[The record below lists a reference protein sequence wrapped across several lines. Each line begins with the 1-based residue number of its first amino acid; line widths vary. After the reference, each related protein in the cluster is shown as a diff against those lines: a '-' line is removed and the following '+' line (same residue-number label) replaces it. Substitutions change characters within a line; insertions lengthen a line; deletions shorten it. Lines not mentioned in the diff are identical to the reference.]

1 MMNKTEVIAEISQMT
16 NISVPDCEKVLDAFE
31 DVLGGELNSKGWKNG
46 IFEVIFKIVGKI
58 KGKKGV
64 IGIYIFLFM
73 LSMNAWGQKEGR
85 ILTQN
90 IRGRVVDAASGYPVA
105 YASVY
110 LMEKPKIG
118 GVTDSLGCFV
128 IKNVPIGRHNI
139 QVSFVGYES
148 TIFREIL
155 VTSSKEVNLTIP
167 LKESIKELDEVMV
180 RPQLNKEQPLNKMVT
195 TGARMFSVEEAS
207 RYAGGMDDPARLVS
221 SFAGISP
228 SMSTNGISI
237 HGNAP
242 HLLQWKLED
251 VEIPNPNHFADL
263 SILGGGILS
272 GLSNHV
278 LGNSDFF
285 TGAFPAEYDNA
296 VSGIF
301 DMKLRNG
308 NNRKI
313 ENTFQLGLLGID
325 FASEGP
331 LTRRHNSSYI
341 FNYRYSTTGLLG
353 ELGMMD
359 IDGTLD
365 YQDLN
370 FKFNLPTRKAGVFS
384 VWGTGLI
391 DKSKGDFEED
401 TDKWET
407 TGDMVK
413 SNTSQYMGAGGIS
426 HRYFFNN
433 ETQLKTTL
441 AVTYFRHEGRMESY
455 NWDLKSAPY
464 LDLNRSNT
472 NLIFTTALTRKFSAK
487 FSNKTGFTYTKMY
500 YDMDMNLAP
509 HLMQPLELIS
519 EGKGNTDLISAYT
532 SSSIGLSDQVTLN
545 VGINVQVLTLNNS
558 WVLEPRAGVKWQA
571 SPKSSFALA
580 YGLHSRMEKMDVYF
594 VKTQGTGDRSVNK
607 DLDFTKAHHVMLS
620 YGFKV
625 SDNMNVKIE
634 PYFQYLYDV
643 PVIADSSYSVLN
655 RRDFYVEDA
664 LVNRGKGRN
673 IGIDLTLERYLN
685 KGLYYMVTASIFDS
699 RYYGGDRKWR
709 NTLYNRNYIVN
720 LLGGKE
726 WMVGRDKQN
735 MFSVNLKMT
744 IQGGDRYAPVDEAA
758 TMLDPDRVVQHDETK
773 AFSKQFSPM
782 FITNLSV
789 GYKINRKRVSHEFA
803 IKSLNTTGCK
813 EYYGHEYNFKTD
825 RIKPIRGAT
834 SLPNISYKLE
844 F

>member
-1 MMNKTEVIAEISQMT
+1 MKCGIKKW
-16 NISVPDCEKVLDAFE
+16 SVFFVLLCLS
-31 DVLGGELNSKGWKNG
+31 VN
-46 IFEVIFKIVGKI
+46 
-58 KGKKGV
+58 V
-64 IGIYIFLFM
+64 IG
-73 LSMNAWGQKEGR
+73 QKNNK
-85 ILTQN
+85 ILTQVV
-90 IRGRVVDAASGYPVA
+90 RGFVVDAASGYPVA
-105 YASVY
+105 YATVN
-110 LMEKPKIG
+110 LVDKPEIG
-118 GVTDSLGCFV
+118 SVTDSLGRFV

-139 QVSFVGYES
+139 QASFVGYEP

-155 VTSSKEVNLTIP
+155 VTSSKEVSLNIP

-207 RYAGGMDDPARLVS
+207 RYAGGMDDPARLAS

-251 VEIPNPNHFADL
+251 VEIPNPNPFADL

-296 VSGIF
+296 VSGVF

-370 FKFNLPTRKAGVFS
+370 FKFNMPTRKAGVFS
-384 VWGTGLI
+384 VWGTGLV

-407 TGDMVK
+407 TGDMTK

-441 AVTYFRHEGRMESY
+441 AVTYFRHEGTIDSY
-455 NWDLKSAPY
+455 DWNLKSAPY

-500 YDMDMNLAP
+500 YNMDMNLAP
-509 HLMQPLELIS
+509 HLTQPLELIS

-545 VGINVQVLTLNNS
+545 VGINAQILTLNNS
-558 WVLEPRAGVKWQA
+558 WMLEPRAGVKWQA

-625 SDNMNVKIE
+625 SDNVNVKIE

-643 PVIADSSYSVLN
+643 PVIADSSYSVQN

-673 IGIDLTLERYLN
+673 IGVDLTLERYLN

-758 TMLDPDRVVQHDETK
+758 TLLDPDRVVQHDETK
-773 AFSKQFSPM
+773 AFSRQFSPM

-813 EYYGHEYNFKTD
+813 EYYGHEYNFKTN